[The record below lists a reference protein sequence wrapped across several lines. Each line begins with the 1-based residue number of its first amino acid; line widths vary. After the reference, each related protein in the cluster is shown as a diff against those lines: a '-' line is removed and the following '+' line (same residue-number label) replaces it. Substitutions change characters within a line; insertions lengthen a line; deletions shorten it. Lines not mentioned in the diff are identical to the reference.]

1 MVEEITPLGIVI
13 WLQKCYHWRMI
24 RAVID
29 TNIFVGACLGTGAA
43 SRVLALAIDGT
54 IHAVMGA
61 ALFSEHEDVL
71 SRRAIFE
78 NCRLSEA
85 ERSEL
90 LDIYIAQTDWVRI
103 YFGWRPNLRD
113 EGDNHIV
120 ELAVAAGASFII
132 TRNLRDF
139 KDMDLSFPSIR
150 VITPEDFLK
159 ENIIKEKM
167 Q

>member
-1 MVEEITPLGIVI
+1 
-13 WLQKCYHWRMI
+13 MI
-24 RAVID
+24 RAVLD

-43 SRVLALAIDGT
+43 NRVLVLAIDGA
-54 IHAVMGA
+54 IQAVMSA

-71 SRRAIFE
+71 SRLAIFE
-78 NCRLSEA
+78 NCRLNQA

-113 EGDNHIV
+113 EGDNHLI
-120 ELAVAAGASFII
+120 ELAVAAGASLII
-132 TRNLRDF
+132 TRNVRDF
-139 KDMDLSFPSIR
+139 KNMELSFPSIR
-150 VITPEDFLK
+150 VMTPEDFLK
-159 ENIIKEKM
+159 ENIIKENM

>member
-1 MVEEITPLGIVI
+1 
-13 WLQKCYHWRMI
+13 MI
-24 RAVID
+24 RAVLD
-29 TNIFVGACLGTGAA
+29 TNIFISACLGTGAA
-43 SRVLALAIDGT
+43 HRVLALAIDGA

-71 SRRAIFE
+71 DRSELFE
-78 NCRLSEA
+78 NCRLNQA

-113 EGDNHIV
+113 EGDNHLI
-120 ELAVAAGASFII
+120 ELAVAAGANLII
-132 TRNLRDF
+132 TRNVRDF
-139 KDMDLSFPSIR
+139 KNMELSFPSIR
-150 VITPEDFLK
+150 IVTPEDFLK
-159 ENIIKEKM
+159 ENIIKENM

>member
-1 MVEEITPLGIVI
+1 
-13 WLQKCYHWRMI
+13 MI
-24 RAVID
+24 RAVLD

-43 SRVLALAIDGT
+43 NRVLAMAIDGK
-54 IHAVMGA
+54 IRAVMGK

-71 SRRAIFE
+71 NRFEIFQ
-78 NCRLSEA
+78 NCRLNQA

-90 LDIYIAQTDWVRI
+90 FDIYIGQTDWVRI

-113 EGDNHIV
+113 EGDNHLI
-120 ELAVAAGASFII
+120 ELAVAGGVSFII

-139 KDMDLSFPSIR
+139 KNMELSFPSIR
-150 VITPEDFLK
+150 IVTPEDFLK
-159 ENIIKEKM
+159 ENIIKENM

>member
-1 MVEEITPLGIVI
+1 
-13 WLQKCYHWRMI
+13 MI
-24 RAVID
+24 RVVLD

-43 SRVLALAIDGT
+43 NRVLALAIDGT
-54 IHAVMGA
+54 IDSVMGKS
-61 ALFSEHEDVL
+61 LFSEHEDVL
-71 SRRAIFE
+71 ARSELFE
-78 NCRLSEA
+78 NCRLNQA

-90 LDIYIAQTDWVRI
+90 FDIYIAQTEWVRI

-113 EGDNHIV
+113 EGDNHLI

-139 KDMDLSFPSIR
+139 KNMELSFPSIR
-150 VITPEDFLK
+150 IIKPEDFLK
-159 ENIIKEKM
+159 ENITKENM

>member
-1 MVEEITPLGIVI
+1 
-13 WLQKCYHWRMI
+13 MI
-24 RAVID
+24 RVVLD

-43 SRVLALAIDGT
+43 NRVLAMAIDGK
-54 IHAVMGA
+54 IRAVMGK

-71 SRRAIFE
+71 NRFEIFQ
-78 NCRLSEA
+78 NCRLNQA

-90 LDIYIAQTDWVRI
+90 FDIYIGQTDWVRI

-113 EGDNHIV
+113 EGDNHLI
-120 ELAVAAGASFII
+120 ELAVAGGVSFII

-139 KDMDLSFPSIR
+139 KNMELSFPSIR
-150 VITPEDFLK
+150 IVTPEDFLK
-159 ENIIKEKM
+159 ENIIKENM

>member
-1 MVEEITPLGIVI
+1 
-13 WLQKCYHWRMI
+13 MI
-24 RAVID
+24 RAILD
-29 TNIFVGACLGTGAA
+29 TNIFIGACLGTGAA
-43 SRVLALAIDGT
+43 HRVLALAIDGA

-71 SRRAIFE
+71 GRSELFE
-78 NCRLSEA
+78 NCRLNQD

-113 EGDNHIV
+113 EGDNHLI
-120 ELAVAAGASFII
+120 ELAVAAGAGLII
-132 TRNLRDF
+132 TRNVRDF
-139 KDMDLSFPSIR
+139 KNMELSFPSIR
-150 VITPEDFLK
+150 IITPEDFLK
-159 ENIIKEKM
+159 EDIIKENM